1 MKRTLQLL
9 LAVAIFVVLFI
20 ALATCAAAAD
30 LTTDI
35 GTVESES
42 GLCLRA
48 KPSTKAEIIATAA
61 EGDYVMI
68 IRQVGEWY
76 LVNFDKQ
83 VGYMHSEYLDL
94 AEYGRVN
101 LGTGATE
108 ALVVNIREEPDTDSA
123 LVAQISSG
131 DSVEIIGFV
140 DGWYKVTCG
149 YATGYVRSDL
159 ITELERPLGN
169 SGMTAAVLAGNVDP
183 EAEIAATRAAV
194 YARRHAASS
203 GSASSSGSSS
213 ASTSAS
219 ASSSDI
225 GQRIATYALNYLGCP
240 YSYGG
245 TSPSGFDCSGFA
257 QYIYCQFG
265 ISINR
270 TATAQLANGYS
281 VPYSELRPGDLVF
294 FGYGNSAF
302 HVGIYIGNN
311 QFIHAENYGTGV
323 CITSLS
329 NSYYANNYLC
339 ARRIVG

>member
-1 MKRTLQLL
+1 MKRTLRLL
-9 LAVAIFVVLFI
+9 LAVAGLALLLI

-42 GLCLRA
+42 GLYLRA
-48 KPSTKAEIIATAA
+48 KPSTKAEVIATAA
-61 EGDYVMI
+61 ADDYVMI
-68 IRQVGEWY
+68 IRQVGDWY
-76 LVNFDKQ
+76 LVSYDKQ
-83 VGYMHSEYLDL
+83 VGYMHCDYLDL
-94 AEYGRVN
+94 SEYGRVN
-101 LGTGATE
+101 LGSGTAE
-108 ALVVNIREEPDTDSA
+108 ALVVNIREEPNTDSE

-140 DGWYKVTCG
+140 DGWYKVTYG

-169 SGMTAAVLAGNVDP
+169 NGMTAAVLAGNIDP
-183 EAEIAATRAAV
+183 EAEIAATKAAV
-194 YARRHAASS
+194 YARRNAASSGSSGSSGSSSASS
-203 GSASSSGSSS
+203 GSASSSG
-213 ASTSAS
+213 
-219 ASSSDI
+219 I

-245 TSPSGFDCSGFA
+245 SSPSGFDCSGFA
-257 QYIYCQFG
+257 QYIYRQFG

-329 NSYYANNYLC
+329 DAYYASCYLC

>member
-1 MKRTLQLL
+1 MKRTLRLL
-9 LAVAIFVVLFI
+9 LAVAIFAVLFI
-20 ALATCAAAAD
+20 ALATCATAAD

-35 GTVESES
+35 GTVESEN
-42 GLCLRA
+42 GLYLRA

-68 IRQVGEWY
+68 VRQVGDWY
-76 LVNFDKQ
+76 LVNFNKQ
-83 VGYMHSEYLDL
+83 LGYMHSDYLDL

-101 LGTGATE
+101 LGTGTAET
-108 ALVVNIREEPDTDSA
+108 LVVNIRKEPNTDA
-123 LVAQISSG
+123 DLVAQISSG
-131 DSVEIIGFV
+131 DSVEIVGFV
-140 DGWYKVTCG
+140 DGWYKVNYG

-159 ITELERPLGN
+159 ITQLERPLGN
-169 SGMTAAVLAGNVDP
+169 NGMTTAVLAGNVDP
-183 EAEIAATRAAV
+183 EAEIAATKAAV
-194 YARRHAASS
+194 YARRNATSGSTSAAS
-203 GSASSSGSSS
+203 GSSGSSS
-213 ASTSAS
+213 GTSV
-219 ASSSDI
+219 
-225 GQRIATYALNYLGCP
+225 GQRIATYAMNYLGCP

-245 TSPSGFDCSGFA
+245 SSPSGFDCSGFA
-257 QYIYCQFG
+257 QYVFKQFG

-281 VPYSELRPGDLVF
+281 VSYSELRPGDLVF

-329 NSYYANNYLC
+329 DSYYANSYLC

>member
-1 MKRTLQLL
+1 MKRTLRLL
-9 LAVAIFVVLFI
+9 LAVAIFAVLFI

-35 GTVESES
+35 GTVESEN
-42 GLCLRA
+42 GLYLRA

-68 IRQVGEWY
+68 VRQVGDWY
-76 LVNFDKQ
+76 LVNFNKQ
-83 VGYMHSEYLDL
+83 LGYMHSDYLDL

-101 LGTGATE
+101 LGTGTAET
-108 ALVVNIREEPDTDSA
+108 LVVNIRKEPNTDA
-123 LVAQISSG
+123 DLVAQISSG
-131 DSVEIIGFV
+131 DSVEIVGFV
-140 DGWYKVTCG
+140 DGWYKVNYG
-149 YATGYVRSDL
+149 YSTGYVRSDL
-159 ITELERPLGN
+159 ITQLERPLGN
-169 SGMTAAVLAGNVDP
+169 NGMTTAVLAGNVDP
-183 EAEIAATRAAV
+183 EVEIAATKAAV
-194 YARRHAASS
+194 YARRNATS
-203 GSASSSGSSS
+203 GSASASSGSSGSSS
-213 ASTSAS
+213 STSV
-219 ASSSDI
+219 
-225 GQRIATYALNYLGCP
+225 GQRIATYAMNYLGCP

-245 TSPSGFDCSGFA
+245 SSPSGFDCSGFA
-257 QYIYCQFG
+257 QYVFKQFG

-281 VPYSELRPGDLVF
+281 VSYSELRPGDLVF

-329 NSYYANNYLC
+329 DSYYANSYLC